1 MSTTTAEAFE
11 QYRPLLFSITY
22 RMLGSVSQAEDIVQ
36 ETFLRY
42 HRAQR
47 DGVDIAS
54 PKAYLV
60 AVATRASIDHLR
72 SAQTRR
78 ETYVG
83 EWLPEPLIT
92 DGSVAAPTT
101 DPAEHAE
108 QADSLSMAFLV
119 LLEALSPLE
128 RAVFLLHDVFSYR
141 YDEIAGIV
149 DRNEV
154 ACRQLASRARQRV
167 TEGKPRFATSR
178 RQRNELAARFFQ
190 AVGDGDM
197 DDLVGM
203 LAADVVVYGDS
214 GGISP
219 SWPRPIVGRD
229 NVSRLLLALAQQVR
243 QAGATIAQTEVNGQ
257 PGAMMRDG
265 QGRLVNVWSLDIV
278 DGVVQTIRS
287 VINPEKLEHLGPL
300 ADLDELRRTARGVRW
315 TPASHGG

>member
-1 MSTTTAEAFE
+1 
-11 QYRPLLFSITY
+11 
-22 RMLGSVSQAEDIVQ
+22 
-36 ETFLRY
+36 
-42 HRAQR
+42 
-47 DGVDIAS
+47 
-54 PKAYLV
+54 
-60 AVATRASIDHLR
+60 
-72 SAQTRR
+72 
-78 ETYVG
+78 
-83 EWLPEPLIT
+83 
-92 DGSVAAPTT
+92 
-101 DPAEHAE
+101 
-108 QADSLSMAFLV
+108 
-119 LLEALSPLE
+119 
-128 RAVFLLHDVFSYR
+128 
-141 YDEIAGIV
+141 
-149 DRNEV
+149 
-154 ACRQLASRARQRV
+154 
-167 TEGKPRFATSR
+167 
-178 RQRNELAARFFQ
+178 
-190 AVGDGDM
+190 M

>member
-1 MSTTTAEAFE
+1 
-11 QYRPLLFSITY
+11 
-22 RMLGSVSQAEDIVQ
+22 
-36 ETFLRY
+36 LRY

-141 YDEIAGIV
+141 YDEIAERGRLSSAGV
-149 DRNEV
+149 TRPP
-154 ACRQLASRARQRV
+154 AGHRRQAALRDLAASTQRARREV
-167 TEGKPRFATSR
+167 LPGSR
-178 RQRNELAARFFQ
+178 R
-190 AVGDGDM
+190 
-197 DDLVGM
+197 
-203 LAADVVVYGDS
+203 
-214 GGISP
+214 
-219 SWPRPIVGRD
+219 
-229 NVSRLLLALAQQVR
+229 
-243 QAGATIAQTEVNGQ
+243 
-257 PGAMMRDG
+257 
-265 QGRLVNVWSLDIV
+265 
-278 DGVVQTIRS
+278 
-287 VINPEKLEHLGPL
+287 
-300 ADLDELRRTARGVRW
+300 RR
-315 TPASHGG
+315 HG